1 MSRAERE
8 VAHLT
13 LDATGIAPIPAGHNG
28 ILEYFVENR
37 VMEFLLLPRG
47 E

>member
-1 MSRAERE
+1 MSRAQRE
-8 VAHLT
+8 VAHLA
-13 LDATGIAPIPAGHNG
+13 LDPSGIAPIPAGHNA
-28 ILEYFVENR
+28 ILEDFVENR

>member
-13 LDATGIAPIPAGHNG
+13 LDTSGIAAISAGHNA
-28 ILEYFVENR
+28 ILEDFVENR
-37 VMEFLLLPRG
+37 VMKYLLLSRG

>member
-1 MSRAERE
+1 MSRTERE

-13 LDATGIAPIPAGHNG
+13 LYATGIASIPAGHNA

-37 VMEFLLLPRG
+37 VMKFLLLPRG